1 MDKSTYFQMESV
13 SSPAIS
19 PDGMTVLFSRGYVD
33 MTRDQNRSNL
43 WMIGITG
50 ERLRQLTDGPWQDS
64 SPVWS
69 PDGKRI
75 AFLSDRSGS
84 SQLHVMWL
92 DTRDS
97 LQLTRLERAPGS
109 ITWSPDGKT
118 IAFTGFVPDDSPILN
133 VRLPEVPRGAQLA
146 RGATLVDRPSWA
158 SDGSG
163 PTPRGFTHLF
173 TIDASVGG
181 TPSPG
186 HDRQL
191 QSLRAVVVRGR
202 KDGVRL
208 RDPEAR
214 CRVPEWRLRDLR
226 GLPGRWRHQALDRSE
241 GSRFRARD
249 LADWKVDRVHG
260 LRPAELHQHLSSLY
274 MMDSAGG
281 KKRLWVGS
289 LPSSPSNVA
298 WAPDGSGVYYSMQ
311 MDGEENTWF
320 APADQGLPPK
330 KITNGVHVLSGIT
343 FAKNGQAVGVRSSFK
358 QPGELVAFALS
369 QPSDAEGARRRE
381 QRHPRSHGRWQTPKS
396 CGSPRP
402 TA

>member
-1 MDKSTYFQMESV
+1 MKRALLVVVLLSISAFPAAQQSKPPDAGTAVRATRSMDKSTYFQMESV

-19 PDGMTVLFSRGYVD
+19 PDGTTVLFSRGYVD

-64 SPVWS
+64 APVWS

-146 RGATLVDRPSWA
+146 RGATIVDRPSWA

-181 TPSPG
+181 TP
-186 HDRQL
+186 RQVTTGNFNH
-191 QSLRAVVVRGR
+191 SAPSWSA
-202 KDGVRL
+202 DGKTVF
-208 RDPEAR
+208 
-214 CRVPEWRLRDLR
+214 V
-226 GLPGRWRHQALDRSE
+226 
-241 GSRFRARD
+241 
-249 LADWKVDRVHG
+249 
-260 LRPAELHQHLSSLY
+260 
-274 MMDSAGG
+274 
-281 KKRLWVGS
+281 
-289 LPSSPSNVA
+289 
-298 WAPDGSGVYYSMQ
+298 
-311 MDGEENTWF
+311 
-320 APADQGLPPK
+320 
-330 KITNGVHVLSGIT
+330 SGIR
-343 FAKNGQAVGVRSSFK
+343 K
-358 QPGELVAFALS
+358 P
-369 QPSDAEGARRRE
+369 DA
-381 QRHPRSHGRWQTPKS
+381 
-396 CGSPRP
+396 
-402 TA
+402 